1 MRLLLRFVVVT
12 AVLTLGACGDLKE
25 VMALSAALQ
34 EQYHAPAN
42 VSINN
47 GSHLTVT
54 FQNLPQESFKGDSA
68 GKERFARDVAMF
80 AKTHYRDSAKLDD
93 IRIVF
98 ASVKS
103 AGAITITRSDAPY
116 SFAARD
122 LK

>member
-1 MRLLLRFVVVT
+1 MRQLPRSVVVV
-12 AVLTLGACGDLKE
+12 AVLTMGACADLKE
-25 VMALSAALQ
+25 ILALSAALQ

-47 GSHLTVT
+47 GSHLVVT
-54 FQNLPQESFKGDSA
+54 FQNLPQESLKADSV
-68 GKERFARDVAMF
+68 GKERFARDVATF

-93 IRIVF
+93 ITIVF

-103 AGAITITRSDAPY
+103 TGAITITRSDAPY
-116 SFAARD
+116 SFATRD